1 MTTAGS
7 GKGSGARWGTRSGTQ
22 ADVGPFQGDLFAQG
36 QPAVN
41 ASAAVEHLELDGR
54 SWIEVATRWLQGGD
68 ELLEHLAAEL
78 RWTRAERPMYGQMV
92 EEPRLGAHLRLRSV
106 GVPTVIDE
114 MASALGD
121 RYRCRFNSVWV
132 NYYRGGRDSVAWHS
146 DRIGIDPA
154 NAVVAIVSLGGPRR
168 FLLRGRAGRHA
179 DAAHTGEAVARAARE
194 RSEQERT
201 LRPVGGGRSR
211 SFTLASG
218 DLLVMGGS
226 CQQDWEH
233 SIPKVASAPPR
244 MSVTFRRTGAAKGR

>member
-1 MTTAGS
+1 M
-7 GKGSGARWGTRSGTQ
+7 
-22 ADVGPFQGDLFAQG
+22 GPLQGDLFAQG
-36 QPAVN
+36 RPAVN
-41 ASAAVEHLELDGR
+41 ASAAVKLLELDGR
-54 SWIEVATRWLQGGD
+54 SWIEVAARWLHGGD
-68 ELLEHLAAEL
+68 ELLEQLAAEL

-92 EEPRLGAHLRLRSV
+92 EEPRLGAHLRLRSA
-106 GVPTVIDE
+106 GVPAVIGE

-121 RYRCRFNSVWV
+121 RYRCRFDSVWV

-168 FLLRGRAGRHA
+168 FLLKPA
-179 DAAHTGEAVARAARE
+179 
-194 RSEQERT
+194 
-201 LRPVGGGRSR
+201 GGGRSR

>member
-1 MTTAGS
+1 M
-7 GKGSGARWGTRSGTQ
+7 
-22 ADVGPFQGDLFAQG
+22 GPLQGDLFAQG

-41 ASAAVEHLELDGR
+41 TSAAVEHLELDGR
-54 SWIEVATRWLQGGD
+54 SWLEVSVRWLLGGD
-68 ELLEHLAAEL
+68 QLLEQLAADL

-92 EEPRLGAHLRLRSV
+92 EEPRLGAHLRPRSA
-106 GVPTVIDE
+106 GVPDVIDD
-114 MASALGD
+114 MAAALGD

-132 NYYRGGRDSVAWHS
+132 NYYRDGQDSVAWHS

-168 FLLRGRAGRHA
+168 LLLRGK
-179 DAAHTGEAVARAARE
+179 AR
-194 RSEQERT
+194 
-201 LRPVGGGRSR
+201 GGRSR

-244 MSVTFRRTGAAKGR
+244 MSVTFRRTRANDPSR

>member
-1 MTTAGS
+1 M
-7 GKGSGARWGTRSGTQ
+7 
-22 ADVGPFQGDLFAQG
+22 GPLQGDLFAQG

-54 SWIEVATRWLQGGD
+54 SWIETATRWLHGGD
-68 ELLEHLAAEL
+68 ELLEQLAGDL
-78 RWTRAERPMYGQMV
+78 RWTRAERPMYGQIV
-92 EEPRLGAHLRLRSV
+92 EEPRLGAHLRLRSG
-106 GVPTVIDE
+106 GVPAVIDE
-114 MASALGD
+114 MAAALGD

-146 DRIGIDPA
+146 DRIGVDPA

-168 FLLRGRAGRHA
+168 FLLKPA
-179 DAAHTGEAVARAARE
+179 
-194 RSEQERT
+194 
-201 LRPVGGGRSR
+201 GGGRSR

-244 MSVTFRRTGAAKGR
+244 MSVTFRRTASQRGR